1 MLHMLPL
8 VLHLVRNLRWVFVI
22 FVNRGGGEILSVNLV
37 AGRWTKVLF
46 DGCVCIFSVG
56 TCCWFLTCA
65 QHDRKVYDLP
75 FLARCK
81 GSGSSEGDA
90 TDGSQITGAEQFTGN
105 RGFAHIPSNTFF
117 YTNTIPSI
125 YSKHS
130 KISYF
135 AIQF

>member
-1 MLHMLPL
+1 MDE
-8 VLHLVRNLRWVFVI
+8 
-22 FVNRGGGEILSVNLV
+22 G
-37 AGRWTKVLF
+37 LF

-105 RGFAHIPSNTFF
+105 RGFAHIPSNTFLHKYNSVNLLKTF
-117 YTNTIPSI
+117 KNFVFRNSILNYTTELFII
-125 YSKHS
+125 
-130 KISYF
+130 ILVL
-135 AIQF
+135 